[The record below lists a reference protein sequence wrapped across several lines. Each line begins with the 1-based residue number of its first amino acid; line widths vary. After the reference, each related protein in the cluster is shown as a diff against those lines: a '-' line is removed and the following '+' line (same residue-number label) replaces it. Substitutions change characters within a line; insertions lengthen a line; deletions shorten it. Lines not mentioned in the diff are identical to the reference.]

1 MRRSLDR
8 EDGWVLVSAIVLMAI
23 MLSVGL
29 SSYAFVDTGQKR
41 SRESRERE
49 SSLGLAEAALYA
61 QGFALTRYW
70 PNPSKQLGGD
80 CSSSAALTGT
90 TLYCPDRD
98 TLAKG
103 SSANGAVAQ
112 FTTTDFGA
120 NATWTTSVRDNYGA
134 LKASYSEALVS
145 VGGVPT
151 KLSDTKLTENGVD
164 CPQTPCR
171 MDFNG
176 DNQLWVQAK
185 ATVRGKSR
193 GIVAR
198 LKLEKLRESVPQA
211 GVVAGALQVSN
222 NGNKLMVDGTGST
235 IVVRCANLS
244 DTNCMD
250 YQANKGQLTPTPS
263 STPGQPNFMTPS
275 QLKRFKARAQTD
287 GTYFAGCPTNAAQ
300 LTGAVVWVES
310 CTTSYASIGPYSSPC
325 VVPASMSSN
334 CINST
339 DKPGML
345 IWHCGTIRFTA
356 SSTYY
361 GIMYV
366 VNNSD
371 GTCASFTPKSGCS
384 DPVYDSNGG
393 SGVLGALVVDGT
405 GCVTIGSNSLNMK
418 FDANVFSGVTSYGTV
433 GLVQNT
439 WRELK
444 AGS

>member
-1 MRRSLDR
+1 MTRRNLHR

-23 MLSVGL
+23 MVSVGL

-49 SSLGLAEAALYA
+49 SSLSLAEAALYA

-80 CSSSAALTGT
+80 CSSSAALTAT

-98 TLAKG
+98 TLAQG

-112 FTTTDFGA
+112 FTSTDFGA
-120 NATWTTSVRDNYGA
+120 NATWSTSVRDNYGV
-134 LKASYSEALVS
+134 LKASYDPAHA
-145 VGGVPT
+145 
-151 KLSDTKLTENGVD
+151 DDQLTEVSPTTGLNAP

-176 DNQLWVQAK
+176 DNQLWVQAR
-185 ATVRGKSR
+185 AIVRGRPRS
-193 GIVAR
+193 IVAR

-211 GVVAGALQVSN
+211 GVVAGALQVTN

-235 IVVRCANLS
+235 IVVRCANLA
-244 DTNCMD
+244 DPNCMD
-250 YQANKGQLTPTPS
+250 YDAGKGQLTPTPS
-263 STPGQPNFMTPS
+263 STPSQPNFMTPA
-275 QLKRFKARAQTD
+275 QLKRFKARAITD
-287 GTYFAGCPTNAAQ
+287 GTYFAAGTCPTNAAQ
-300 LTGAVVWVES
+300 LTGAVVWVEQ
-310 CTTSYASIGPYSSPC
+310 CTKSYPNIGPYSTPC
-325 VVPASMSSN
+325 PATGAMSGN
-334 CINST
+334 CINT
-339 DKPGML
+339 TTKPGML
-345 IWHCGTIRFTA
+345 IWHCGTIAFTA
-356 SSTYY
+356 ASTYY

-371 GTCASFTPKSGCS
+371 GTCAGYTAKSGCS
-384 DPVYDSNGG
+384 DPVYESGG
-393 SGVLGALVVDGT
+393 GAGVLGALVIDGA
-405 GCVTIGSNSLNMK
+405 GCVAVGSNSLNMK

>member
-1 MRRSLDR
+1 MTRRSLDR

-80 CSSSAALTGT
+80 CSSSAGLTGT

-98 TLAKG
+98 TLASA
-103 SSANGAVAQ
+103 SSNNKPVAQ
-112 FTTTDFGA
+112 FTTADFGA
-120 NATWTTSVRDNYGA
+120 NSSWSTSVRDNYGV
-134 LKASYSEALVS
+134 LKASYDPAHAN
-145 VGGVPT
+145 
-151 KLSDTKLTENGVD
+151 DQLTEVSPTTGLNTP

-185 ATVRGKSR
+185 SIVRGKSR
-193 GIVAR
+193 SIVAR

-211 GVVAGALQVSN
+211 GVVAGALQVTN
-222 NGNKLMVDGTGST
+222 TGNKPMVDGTGST
-235 IVVRCANLS
+235 IVVRCTNLA
-244 DTNCMD
+244 DPNCMKYD
-250 YQANKGQLTPTPS
+250 AGKSQLTPTPS
-263 STPGQPNFMTPS
+263 SAPGQPNFMTPA
-275 QLKRFKARAQTD
+275 QLKRFKARAITD
-287 GTYFAGCPTNAAQ
+287 GTYFAAGTCPADAAQ
-300 LTGAVVWVES
+300 LTGAVVWVER
-310 CTTSYASIGPYSSPC
+310 CTTSYGNIGPYSTPC
-325 VVPASMSSN
+325 PATGDMSTN
-334 CINST
+334 CINT
-339 DKPGML
+339 TTKPGML
-345 IWHCGTIRFTA
+345 IWHCGTIAFTA
-356 SSTYY
+356 ASTYY

-371 GTCASFTPKSGCS
+371 GTCAGYTAKSGCS
-384 DPVYDSNGG
+384 DPVYESGG
-393 SGVLGALVVDGT
+393 GAGVLGALVVDGQ
-405 GCVTIGSNSLNMK
+405 GCVAVGSNSLNMK